1 MSVQST
7 SLTNRLASLLGLGRK
22 SGNPLQDKAAQL
34 QLPFTELPAMPDSIW
49 WQGVPPI
56 QRLAELPR
64 DALSGPVQEDKA
76 EARAVLRG
84 VVAIEERDLENFDL
98 RQVNGLALAADPEHH
113 YPSFEAYAS
122 SPICKGIRLIGYKD
136 FSQALARALPV
147 DSSELVLNLRQ
158 ANWRGDRIFYAPT
171 SPQEAPTRFFACAI
185 AYARVRGLNMPFS
198 AHMTEYRLS
207 RGGIRNLEHH
217 YHVLAMPT
225 VTWSD
230 PHFMHLLLTGMPYAR
245 LTLLRGPGAPE
256 FLLLP
261 RQHAD
266 SNALGEG
273 LRLAGA
279 PDVCHWLRQ
288 MLPA

>member
-1 MSVQST
+1 MSEQSN
-7 SLTNRLASLLGLGRK
+7 SISNRLASLLGLGRK
-22 SGNPLQDKAAQL
+22 SGNPLQEKAAAL
-34 QLPFTELPAMPDSIW
+34 QLPFSPLPEMPDSLW
-49 WQGVPPI
+49 WQGTPPI

-84 VVAIEERDLENFDL
+84 VIAVEETEMDNFDL
-98 RQVNGLALAADPEHH
+98 RGVDGLALAADPEEH
-113 YPSFEAYAS
+113 YPSFEAYSS
-122 SPICKGIRLIGYKD
+122 SPACKGIRLIGYKD
-136 FSQALARALPV
+136 FSQALSRALPGE
-147 DSSELVLNLRQ
+147 SSEITLNLRR
-158 ANWRGDRIFYAPT
+158 ANWRGERIFYAPT

-185 AYARVRGLNMPFS
+185 AYARVRGLNLPFN
-198 AHMTEYRLS
+198 ARLTDYRLTK
-207 RGGIRNLEHH
+207 GGLRSLEHH

-225 VTWSD
+225 ATWSD
-230 PHFMHLLLTGMPYAR
+230 PHFMNMLITGMPYAR
-245 LTLLRGPGAPE
+245 LTLLRGPEAPE

-273 LRLAGA
+273 LRQAGA

-288 MLPA
+288 MIPA

>member
-1 MSVQST
+1 MSAQST
-7 SLTNRLASLLGLGRK
+7 SISNRLASWLGLGRK
-22 SGNPLQDKAAQL
+22 TGSPLHDRAAL
-34 QLPFTELPAMPDSIW
+34 LKLPFSELPVMPDSIW
-49 WQGVPPI
+49 WQGTPPI

-84 VVAIEERDLENFDL
+84 VVTAEERDIENFDL
-98 RQVNGLALAADPEHH
+98 RDIDGLVLPADPEEH

-122 SPICKGIRLIGYKD
+122 SAACKGIRLIGYKD
-136 FSQALARALPV
+136 FSQALSKALPG
-147 DSSELVLNLRQ
+147 DSSEIVLSLRK
-158 ANWRGDRIFYAPT
+158 ANWRGQRVFYAPT

-185 AYARVRGLNMPFS
+185 AYARVRGLNLPFNTR
-198 AHMTEYRLS
+198 MTEYRLI
-207 RGGIRNLEHH
+207 RGGIRSLEHH

-230 PHFMHLLLTGMPYAR
+230 PHFMPLLLTGMPYAR